1 MNGYGETGCRAR
13 EALSESR
20 PLESIES
27 EGGGLAAA
35 ETGKPLELG
44 TESCVSSSI
53 DGATKRYA
61 NKSSGGADTMH
72 PPCTEDIASVA
83 NCLATRNV
91 PSAMISNS
99 MTTSY
104 LASTG
109 DTVPLTYLIPTQIQ
123 SCSRLQLHIAME
135 ILNWMHRKLQ
145 PSSNY
150 SQVSQKKDALE
161 EDAEEAM
168 VESDTDSLLLHDMHN
183 GILAIGTFS
192 HHHPRVSR
200 SHSDPEEFLGEDR
213 KEAQGVEGA
222 KLFAVAREPSFI
234 KIELPVEDEKTR
246 TMELVQVHQVL
257 QVSEKKILEL
267 PLLKED
273 RDKRERRR
281 RTTLADL
288 LAANAL
294 KERSQPGG
302 QAAGN
307 PWRQEHAAQEQ

>member
-1 MNGYGETGCRAR
+1 MITY
-13 EALSESR
+13 
-20 PLESIES
+20 
-27 EGGGLAAA
+27 
-35 ETGKPLELG
+35 K
-44 TESCVSSSI
+44 VSS
-53 DGATKRYA
+53 G
-61 NKSSGGADTMH
+61 H
-72 PPCTEDIASVA
+72 HWHCTFALWIP
-83 NCLATRNV
+83 LPI
-91 PSAMISNS
+91 PSADRACFVSRK
-99 MTTSY
+99 TP
-104 LASTG
+104 
-109 DTVPLTYLIPTQIQ
+109 PLMGFDRY
-123 SCSRLQLHIAME
+123 
-135 ILNWMHRKLQ
+135 
-145 PSSNY
+145 
-150 SQVSQKKDALE
+150 ALE